1 MPLELT
7 KQEQIN
13 FDIVRDYID
22 SYISQSRYAKSV
34 EFLQSDDEEEN
45 NYLEAIINCG
55 GYYATITYKTW
66 SFGQG
71 NLYMNIC
78 FSGCDYRFKIYD
90 IFNLY
95 NIEDFNI
102 YDFDNCIEK
111 KSITD
116 ALDKL
121 TALIEKYSVDI
132 RNADNNRSI
141 AKLMKNRKHDIE
153 VLFHGNAEESDL
165 VNGDFSYVAKY
176 HRMSKDKAI
185 SKLKAKSNRIT
196 VYEKRLLDYLSR
208 GNEIEASTGCELKK
222 LKTTIYTAI
231 WLISV
236 IAVGVIYF
244 LVKTTVFGRHCVTVH
259 FDNSDILPD
268 YIFDLLISWVG
279 LAVFLIFYVGK
290 PLIVYLCSK
299 EQKDIARAKFNFT
312 GNIKNRLI
320 TIITP
325 VIALVVSA
333 AMIYMT
339 TSGIGFNDKQLVVN
353 YGDSFT
359 ANYSEITVY
368 QVDVW
373 VNDNGGISYSDDE
386 YYYIIK
392 YGQDKLYDVPVMFV
406 DSHNGKTFT
415 EQLEKHNV
423 EIIHVQSPN
432 SIPIQD

>member
-13 FDIVRDYID
+13 FDIVKDYIN

-66 SFGQG
+66 SFGEG
-71 NLYMNIC
+71 NIYMNIC
-78 FSGCDYRFKIYD
+78 FSGCDYRFTIYD

-116 ALDKL
+116 ALDRL

-141 AKLMKNRKHDIE
+141 SNLMKNRKHDIE
-153 VLFHGNAEESDL
+153 ALFHGNAEESDL
-165 VNGDFSYVAKY
+165 VNGDFSYVTKY

-185 SKLKAKSNRIT
+185 SKLKAKSNRLT

-208 GNEIEASTGCELKK
+208 GNEIEASTGCEFKK
-222 LKTTIYTAI
+222 LKTIVYTAI

-236 IAVGVIYF
+236 IAVGAIYF
-244 LVKTTVFGRHCVTVH
+244 LVKTAVFGNHCITVH
-259 FDNSDILPD
+259 FDNGDILPD
-268 YIFDLLISWVG
+268 YIFNLLISWVG
-279 LAVFLIFYVGK
+279 LAIFLIYSAGR

-325 VIALVVSA
+325 LIALVVSA
-333 AMIYMT
+333 AMMYLT

-368 QVDVW
+368 QVEVW

-386 YYYIIK
+386 YYYIVK
-392 YGQDKLYDVPVMFV
+392 YGQDKLYDVPIMFV

-423 EIIHVQSPN
+423 EIIKVKSPN
-432 SIPIQD
+432 SIPILN